1 MSMPAATTDREVSL
15 KLWIVLA
22 RAYRAVAE
30 RSRRDIERSGLTA
43 SEFAVLEVLYHKG
56 DLPVGEV
63 AGRVLL
69 TSGSMT
75 YVIDKLERRRLLA
88 RRHCPEDQRVT
99 YLTIK
104 AGGRSLMAS
113 IFPGHAEAI
122 REATAGLSSQEKRIA
137 TSLLKRLGLAAAQD
151 LASIPAE
158 PERSG

>member
-1 MSMPAATTDREVSL
+1 MSTTAASTDREVSL

-56 DLPVGEV
+56 DLPVGGV
-63 AGRVLL
+63 AARVLL

-75 YVIDKLERRRLLA
+75 YVIDKLVGRRLVA
-88 RRHCPEDQRVT
+88 RRQCPEDQRVT
-99 YLTIK
+99 YLAIT

-122 REATAGLSSQEKRIA
+122 RDATAGLSSHEKRIA
-137 TSLLKRLGLAAAQD
+137 TSLLKRLGLAAAED
-151 LASIPAE
+151 LASLPRE
-158 PERSG
+158 PEGSG